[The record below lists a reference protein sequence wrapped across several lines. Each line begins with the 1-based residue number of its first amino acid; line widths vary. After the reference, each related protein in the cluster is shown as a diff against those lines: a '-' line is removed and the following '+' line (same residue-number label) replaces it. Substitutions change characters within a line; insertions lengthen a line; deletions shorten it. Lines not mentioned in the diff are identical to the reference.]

1 MNPSQEPAQPFG
13 QQPPQFGPPPFPPG
27 PPQKKH
33 TVLKVLAG
41 AVGVVVV
48 FGIGA
53 AAGSGGAED
62 TGGKK
67 SARPAPAVT
76 VTVTAKAK
84 AAKAAAG
91 KPKAAPE
98 PAEKAAAEPGEIIGQ
113 GSYLVGE
120 DIAAGTYK
128 TAGPSDSDLPLCYWA
143 RNKDSSGEMDSII
156 ANGTP
161 EGPSRITINKGE
173 TFETHGCA
181 EWKKA
186 G

>member
-1 MNPSQEPAQPFG
+1 MNPPQEPTQPFG
-13 QQPPQFGPPPFPPG
+13 QQPPQFGPP
-27 PPQKKH
+27 QKKH
-33 TVLKVLAG
+33 TVLKILAG
-41 AVGVVVV
+41 AVGVLVV

-84 AAKAAAG
+84 PAKAAAG

-98 PAEKAAAEPGEIIGQ
+98 PAEKATAEPGEAIGQ

-120 DIAAGTYK
+120 DIAAGT
-128 TAGPSDSDLPLCYWA
+128 
-143 RNKDSSGEMDSII
+143 
-156 ANGTP
+156 
-161 EGPSRITINKGE
+161 
-173 TFETHGCA
+173 
-181 EWKKA
+181 
-186 G
+186 